1 MCDKV
6 MMLSDEMSGNEEY
19 DTKRSTNPE
28 IVASSDEEP
37 AAESAQPAD

>member
-6 MMLSDEMSGNEEY
+6 MILSDEMSGNEEY

-28 IVASSDEEP
+28 LAPSSDDELVT
-37 AAESAQPAD
+37 